1 MSTTEIIMRPLM
13 PGNAGL
19 ESIGS
24 VTANFARQN
33 AEEDVVAEFSRFKN
47 ESARSS
53 LSDSILS
60 MYGQV
65 AYDEHVAWGRETA
78 ERAQREDEERR
89 AFKSTSTAPSSQ
101 ILSPASKRLEDSFQ
115 AGQRFFPRWSLTP
128 TDNPRQLGRRR
139 VNYPRSDGKAQTM
152 AWRRRTLRLTL
163 ISGQHQ
169 VISTSHNTYND
180 PTRRGWIRS
189 VGEGGST

>member
-33 AEEDVVAEFSRFKN
+33 AEEEFTRFKN

-65 AYDEHVAWGRETA
+65 AYDEHVAWERETA
-78 ERAQREDEERR
+78 VRAQREDEERR
-89 AFKSTSTAPSSQ
+89 AFRARLLRRPRKYCRLLRKGWKRALKRDGDSS
-101 ILSPASKRLEDSFQ
+101 L
-115 AGQRFFPRWSLTP
+115 
-128 TDNPRQLGRRR
+128 
-139 VNYPRSDGKAQTM
+139 
-152 AWRRRTLRLTL
+152 
-163 ISGQHQ
+163 
-169 VISTSHNTYND
+169 
-180 PTRRGWIRS
+180 
-189 VGEGGST
+189 VGH

>member
-24 VTANFARQN
+24 VAANFARQN

-65 AYDEHVAWGRETA
+65 AYDEHVGW
-78 ERAQREDEERR
+78 ER
-89 AFKSTSTAPSSQ
+89 
-101 ILSPASKRLEDSFQ
+101 
-115 AGQRFFPRWSLTP
+115 
-128 TDNPRQLGRRR
+128 
-139 VNYPRSDGKAQTM
+139 
-152 AWRRRTLRLTL
+152 
-163 ISGQHQ
+163 
-169 VISTSHNTYND
+169 
-180 PTRRGWIRS
+180 
-189 VGEGGST
+189 

>member
-24 VTANFARQN
+24 VAANFARQN
-33 AEEDVVAEFSRFKN
+33 AEEDDVAEFTRFKN

-65 AYDEHVAWGRETA
+65 AYDEHVAWERRTA

-89 AFKSTSTAPSSQ
+89 AFRARLLRRPRKYCR
-101 ILSPASKRLEDSFQ
+101 LLRKGWKRALKQ
-115 AGQRFFPRWSLTP
+115 
-128 TDNPRQLGRRR
+128 
-139 VNYPRSDGKAQTM
+139 
-152 AWRRRTLRLTL
+152 
-163 ISGQHQ
+163 
-169 VISTSHNTYND
+169 
-180 PTRRGWIRS
+180 
-189 VGEGGST
+189 